1 MKRALTLIILLILS
15 YAVVVSGRIQE
26 IEAIW
31 YSGLVFG
38 CAVVLVI
45 ILALFKMM
53 CRFMSRSLTSM
64 LFTFT
69 ALAIVGVLSWFGKIN
84 AFVGYATG
92 MVFGI
97 AFFWVFFRK
106 LAGWAQRSM
115 LFGEVFQFTSGYK
128 IRSYLTKETLVPK
141 EVAMTLNV
149 DFKNITLLLRE
160 QMGYPATEAKEAA
173 AYAIEETSADATIE
187 EKVKAALKYM
197 DGEHVV
203 EIDKA
208 RSN

>member
-1 MKRALTLIILLILS
+1 MKRALTLIVLLIIS

-45 ILALFKMM
+45 ILALFKMA
-53 CRFMSRSLTSM
+53 CRFLSRSLTSM

-69 ALAIVGVLSWFGKIN
+69 ALVIVGLLSWFGKIN

-92 MVFGI
+92 MVFGV
-97 AFFWVFFRK
+97 ALFWVFFRK

-115 LFGEVFQFTSGYK
+115 LFGEVFQFASNYK

-160 QMGYPATEAKEAA
+160 QMGYPAIEAKEAA
-173 AYAIEETSADATIE
+173 AYAIEETESDATIE
-187 EKVKAALKYM
+187 DKVKKALNYLDTENGEKVYNVSK
-197 DGEHVV
+197 
-203 EIDKA
+203 
-208 RSN
+208 N

>member
-1 MKRALTLIILLILS
+1 MKRALTLILLLIIS

-26 IEAIW
+26 IDAIW
-31 YSGLVFG
+31 YAGLVFG
-38 CAVVLVI
+38 CAVALVI

-97 AFFWVFFRK
+97 ALFWVFFRK

-128 IRSYLTKETLVPK
+128 IRSYLTKDTLIPK
-141 EVAMTLNV
+141 ETAVTLNV
-149 DFKNITLLLRE
+149 DFKNLTLILRE
-160 QMGYPATEAKEAA
+160 QLGYPASDAKEAA
-173 AYAIEETSADATIE
+173 AYAIEETKADDTIE
-187 EKVKAALKYM
+187 EKVKKALSYL
-197 DGEHVV
+197 DTEHGEKVYNV
-203 EIDKA
+203 S
-208 RSN
+208 RN